1 MVRCTCG
8 AYPPEDA
15 RFCHK
20 CARPLREDDVES
32 VEPAVSAIPPPLP
45 ATPPPLPIGPK
56 VSFSNGRAVSI
67 TMISAACAL
76 AALCVLGLL
85 SPMLVPLGLCGA
97 GFLAVRL
104 YARRALQPPTMA
116 EGARL
121 GWMTGLWLFLTLA
134 VLVAITSLSINDPN
148 FRQVFKNWAGSPE
161 AARLVDDP
169 HQFLIELV
177 RSLVT
182 FFVVG
187 TLMTGL
193 GGILAARILPRGHSR
208 G

>member
-1 MVRCTCG
+1 MRCTCG

-20 CARPLREDDVES
+20 CGRPLREEYLEAE
-32 VEPAVSAIPPPLP
+32 EPAKVEAVVTGPS
-45 ATPPPLPIGPK
+45 TPPPLPHPPS
-56 VSFSNGRAVSI
+56 VSFSNGRAVSM
-67 TMISAACAL
+67 TMVAAACAL
-76 AALCVLGLL
+76 AGLCILGLI

-121 GWMTGLWLFLTLA
+121 GWMTGLWLFLILA
-134 VLVAITSLSINDPN
+134 VLVAITSLSIGDPN
-148 FRQVFKNWAGSPE
+148 FRAVFKTWAGSPE
-161 AARLVDDP
+161 AARLVDNP
-169 HQFLIELV
+169 HEFLMELLQ
-177 RSLVT
+177 SLVT

-193 GGILAARILPRGHSR
+193 GGILAAKITPRRHPGA
-208 G
+208 